1 MAGSTFQADRPNET
15 TARAGKAAPEPG
27 ERVIRDQGGRSM
39 SNNDEYVGRFSEG
52 KEVLGT
58 EDPDE
63 HHVGRFSE
71 GDEVLGEGDPEKQR
85 VGSFADEDLGAAVQR
100 SRVLEAS

>member
-1 MAGSTFQADRPNET
+1 MAGSTFQADRPNEA

-39 SNNDEYVGRFSEG
+39 SNNDEYVGRFSKGE
-52 KEVLGT
+52 
-58 EDPDE
+58 
-63 HHVGRFSE
+63 
-71 GDEVLGEGDPEKQR
+71 EVLGESDPKKHG
-85 VGSFADEDLGAAVQR
+85 VGSFADEDLGAADQR

>member
-1 MAGSTFQADRPNET
+1 MAGSTFQADRPNEP

-52 KEVLGT
+52 E
-58 EDPDE
+58 
-63 HHVGRFSE
+63 
-71 GDEVLGEGDPEKQR
+71 EVLGEGDPEKHR
-85 VGSFADEDLGAAVQR
+85 VGSFADEDLGPAVQR

>member
-1 MAGSTFQADRPNET
+1 MAGSTFQTDRPNEP

-27 ERVIRDQGGRSM
+27 ERVIRDRGGRSM
-39 SNNDEYVGRFSEG
+39 SNHDEYVGRFSEG
-52 KEVLGT
+52 KEVLG
-58 EDPDE
+58 
-63 HHVGRFSE
+63 
-71 GDEVLGEGDPEKQR
+71 EGDPEQHR